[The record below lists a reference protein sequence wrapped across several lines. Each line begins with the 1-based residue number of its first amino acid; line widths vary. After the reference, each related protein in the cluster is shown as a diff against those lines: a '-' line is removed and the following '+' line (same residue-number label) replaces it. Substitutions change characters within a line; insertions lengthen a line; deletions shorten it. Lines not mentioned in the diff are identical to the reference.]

1 MPCEHVFEEEHA
13 GESVCVKC
21 GLVGDPLF
29 DSIEAISDE
38 VSEKMEL
45 MMEMESLLTH
55 KN

>member
-21 GLVGDPLF
+21 VNPLF
-29 DSIEAISDE
+29 DSIEDISDE